1 MHKLEVDEIIQRI
14 NESKHFEAECIDS
27 SFYIKIEEYTPF
39 VGFAI
44 HNGHNLRKELK
55 HNCLLNDHE
64 RWYEED
70 PETLNFISSL
80 PIVIAGLDSRYEYD
94 LNRSEETAIYDEAWG
109 KKVWEKQLTQDEKNV
124 SINKH
129 RNFYK
134 IVSTLIS
141 KLEIKFNSVVVFDIH
156 SYNYKRY
163 AQDTPVFNLGT
174 ENVNQ
179 KQNRKFINYWLRE
192 LSKIN
197 LPGIETNVEEN
208 DVFKGKGYLLEH
220 ITAGFKN
227 TLVFAT
233 EIKKVYCDEENGE
246 VYPLVIDELTDQ
258 FKKAIISTAAYF
270 AKQRT
275 NLTVIKKNRLLSS
288 ELDKDI
294 IKIDKQLFNI
304 AKDFEI
310 ISLINPINID
320 QAKKQFF
327 KSKYSVNPEFI
338 YNQLSINP
346 FEFKRKLYNIPVENI
361 SDISLRILYQ
371 DVIDSYA
378 DKIDIIASIGT
389 DKFLYNSL
397 RYFGE
402 PDDVDIKNAEYI
414 LHSSNSV
421 DEQEELTLTSTDVLN
436 YFKDITQSYGFQ
448 CKVEISRKI
457 ISKVLNLNNKKT
469 LYIRKDAMF
478 SEKSLHA
485 LAEHEIGVH
494 MLTTI
499 NSRLQPLNIFR
510 LGTPLNTHTQEGL
523 AILSEY
529 LSGSISISR
538 LQILS
543 LRVLSIEKMLQGYD
557 FKQTFSFLMDS
568 GELNE
573 TQAYFMTARIF
584 RGGGF
589 TKDHLYLKGFKDILK
604 YYNDNNNI
612 ENLLIGKTS
621 IKYQNVINEMIERK
635 IFLPPKYKTKSFTQ
649 PIEHNPI
656 VKYILES
663 LD

>member
-1 MHKLEVDEIIQRI
+1 MLKLELSEIIKLI

-55 HNCLLNDHE
+55 QNCLLSDYE

-80 PIVIAGLDSRYEYD
+80 PIVIAGMDSRYEYD
-94 LNRSEETAIYDEAWG
+94 LNRPEETAIYDEAWG
-109 KKVWEKQLTQDEKNV
+109 KKVWKKTLTQDEKNV

-141 KLEIKFNSVVVFDIH
+141 KLELKFNSVVVFDIH
-156 SYNYKRY
+156 SYNHKRY
-163 AQDTPVFNLGT
+163 EKETPVFNLGT
-174 ENVNQ
+174 ENINQ
-179 KQNRKFINYWLRE
+179 KQYRKYINYWLRE
-192 LSKIN
+192 LHKIN
-197 LPGIETNVEEN
+197 LPGIETVVEEN

-220 ITAGFKN
+220 ITTNFKN

-233 EIKKVYCDEENGE
+233 EIKKIYCNEENGE
-246 VYPLVIDELTDQ
+246 VYPLVIDELTNQ

-304 AKDFEI
+304 ANDFEI

-327 KSKYSVNPEFI
+327 KSKYTVNPEFI

-402 PDDVDIKNAEYI
+402 PDKVDIKNAEYI
-414 LHSSNSV
+414 LHSSNSI
-421 DEQEELTLTSTDVLN
+421 DEREELTLTSTDVLN
-436 YFKDITQSYGFQ
+436 YFKDIIQDYGFQ
-448 CKVEISRKI
+448 CKVEISKRI

-494 MLTTI
+494 MVTTI

-529 LSGSISISR
+529 LSGNISIDR

-568 GELNE
+568 GELSD
-573 TQAYFMTARIF
+573 TQAFFMTARIF

-604 YYNDNNNI
+604 YYNNNNNI

-621 IKYQNVINEMIERK
+621 IKYQSVINEMIERK
-635 IFLPPKYKTKSFTQ
+635 IFLPPKYKTRSFTK
-649 PIEHNPI
+649 PVEPNPI

-663 LD
+663 MN